1 MNETQKN
8 IKRYQAA
15 LPGIR
20 ERIAAAAML
29 LMVSLSMVVSATFAW
44 YTISA
49 APEIS
54 MISTTVAANGNLE
67 IALVGAEGKE
77 PERTAVGDSTA
88 TQGQSLVNAN
98 VTWGNLVNLSDA
110 SYGISNISLR
120 PALLTGYN
128 MLRSPLYGATYAAD
142 GRVEKVSE
150 TYEYASWYNFGAE
163 NGTIDFAF
171 AAGDKVTYGVR
182 AIASVQYSNT
192 TGQSV
197 EKVIMADVTDYYQ
210 KAVTLYGKVVNNE
223 VDVGGKNSIDALT
236 ALLTV
241 YVNEQANQ
249 TLNNKNFQADYGS
262 VVYYM
267 YNLVDVFCQINDLE
281 GQAILNLANLM
292 GMKAG
297 KLTEATFFKSIDDVI
312 AAKEAGTLKGT
323 YGIELTSL
331 EDDLGRYVKNRSDIY
346 AARVFLSTY
355 NQDQYKPSNNP
366 SGVYWKDIGS
376 AVGYLVDIDSSVIVY
391 EKKEY
396 SINNLAAAGT
406 GTLASMLM
414 DAQKESGAISVI
426 IKEGTLADTEQRLG
440 AMLNGK
446 LMKVQLDIKEGVPV
460 LGSWNKPMYAR
471 VYTDAT
477 EDNPPYNS
485 YYSYYDRAFVMSSGF
500 EGEGGDITAKD
511 IYGMAVDL
519 WLRTN
524 LENCHLI
531 LEGNVDSTEVQATC
545 TDRDGNVVPV
555 FTIMMQ
561 DGREVDCY
569 SREEKV
575 QLEEGQEPVKMK
587 VWLNASN
594 HTQVATED
602 EVQEQGLTVKEK
614 MVVVVNGF
622 SGENR
627 VWEDFVGSLEAGQV
641 AEDFTTQGAGSCYVF
656 YANPTDQGRILNL
669 LKAFNIAFLDA
680 NGKKLASAGLDT
692 EHAYAINGKVTVPLV
707 VTDGASYVDENNF
720 EHKSIMLMEQNKATW
735 LTAII
740 FLDGTLLT
748 NDQVLEAGEIEGRLN
763 LQFGSSVSPKNAMN
777 NEVRYDKLQISAE
790 ATYTAPDGSVQKSN
804 SVNNPI
810 ELQYDGKEKL
820 VNVTLSI
827 YEGDQPNT
835 VSGFFVRSISAT
847 QGTRMDSEDFKPNGD
862 GTWSATFD
870 LSKPGN
876 YLLRSIIVDGVE
888 YMLEKTVTE
897 NGETRV
903 EKNYPAVNV
912 DGLGIQEVV
921 CNPTGGVIMTAN
933 GYVDVNVSLKI
944 DAAPELMPSQVR
956 AIFEGDQDQ
965 DYAAVM
971 TYNKGA
977 SRWEGT
983 ARIASSGTFKLN
995 YVVMDGEFKP
1005 LDEKLQK
1012 EFLVTLGLA
1021 AEVGCTNIAEVP
1033 PEFTEPVTLKMQVKV
1048 VDDLGNELRAMT
1060 GVKLFYH
1067 STNSTMDDNGMI
1079 AEMKWD
1085 AKSGWYVGE
1094 MLLDSPGSF
1103 VFHRLE
1109 IDKED
1114 GYGKNEIYR
1123 ATTAPRISSLS
1134 KEPPEYVAN
1143 ATNAYQFV
1151 PNNLGRLKDSTYDA
1165 NGNIIYDD
1173 AKAVSGAIMGVWLRN
1188 TEGADLWA
1196 LMRNTK
1202 GTAST
1207 ADDNL
1212 MLVPSKTGVYR
1223 MAQVTDDGKNDGT
1236 IYYFDVPRNKDCSG
1250 SSTATFYPEDQDGQ
1264 WIMEAICLQNV
1275 YIPGEVEGEG
1285 TIIGGDANTPEP
1297 SLDNYTDPE
1306 ICYVVQ
1312 LKDNTSKVV
1321 ETVKVDVMKDNQAG
1335 YGGESFDGLFLEA
1348 HNTPVVNFR
1357 FTDWQGQP
1365 ITDGIDTLVWNF
1377 SYDDKTDSTYGS
1389 YDGATEAP
1397 RVMTM
1402 TDDNHDGIFEAP
1414 AQKLIFAGE
1423 YKTTVLKYTYGYGAE
1438 SAVGAS
1444 ITYKVSSL
1452 RPKVQVTKVSP
1463 TGTFNINCNPTSVS
1477 GGGFTELQGV
1487 SNVIHPDG
1495 YTADVYIQFTGT
1507 TSLLGQT
1514 WYNYKAPT
1522 VTLTLSQVSGN
1533 FQNASMVFVNENN
1546 SEQNRTYA
1554 FTPGNGLSKSNE
1566 IGFVDSNLLDGNPP
1580 VHYAGRQ
1587 TNSTISVTCTDYNN
1601 TERTLTATLEAPVTI
1616 NNPLAPLYLKY
1627 SVSGNGFSGTV
1638 PAMAVSP
1645 DGNTFTVVLPD
1656 NIPNWDNTTVTEVTG
1671 AKTNETNT
1679 TKDVYTVTDGGCND
1693 DTYNYF
1699 TRHVRTYVSPITTTT
1714 TVKTYKISGWKIGST
1729 TYKPG
1734 DTVTIST
1741 SQTATAVMSVVNTV
1755 STPVTETYLV
1765 TEYKDVVGPTGQKNP
1780 KGEKVETTYAD
1791 YTEVSRVKQ

>member
-20 ERIAAAAML
+20 EKIAAAAML

-236 ALLTV
+236 DLLTV
-241 YVNEQANQ
+241 YVNEQGNQ
-249 TLNNKNFQADYGS
+249 TLNDKNYQADYAG

-267 YNLVDVFCQINDLE
+267 YHLVDTFCQINDLE
-281 GQAILNLANLM
+281 GEAILNLANLM

-297 KLTEATFFKSIDDVI
+297 KLTEATFFKSIEDVI
-312 AAKEAGTLKGT
+312 AAKKAGTLKGT
-323 YGIELTSL
+323 YGIDLTSL
-331 EDDLGRYVKNRSDIY
+331 DDTLGRYVINRQDIY
-346 AARVFLSTY
+346 KALDVLSAY
-355 NQDQYKPSNNP
+355 NVDAYKPSNNP
-366 SGVYWKDIGS
+366 SGVYWKDIGAS
-376 AVGYLVDIDSSVIVY
+376 VAYLVDIDSSVLVY

-396 SINNLAAAGT
+396 KISNLSSIGT
-406 GTLASMLM
+406 TTLASMLM
-414 DAQKESGAISVI
+414 GSAKESGAIDVI
-426 IKEGTLADTEQRLG
+426 IKDGTLADTEQRLG
-440 AMLNGK
+440 SMLNGK
-446 LMKVQLDIKEGVPV
+446 LMKIMVDIKDGVPL
-460 LGSWNKPMYAR
+460 LGSYNDPMYAR

-477 EDNPPYNS
+477 ENNPPYNS
-485 YYSYYDRAFVMSSGF
+485 YYSYYDRTQVTASGF
-500 EGEGGDITAKD
+500 EGQGSDVTAKD

-524 LENCHLI
+524 LEDCHLT
-531 LEGNVDSTEVQATC
+531 LEGNVESTEVQATV
-545 TDRDGNVVPV
+545 TKDGTEYPV
-555 FTIMMQ
+555 YTLMFP
-561 DGREVDCY
+561 DGREIDCY
-569 SREEKV
+569 KTTVDGTE
-575 QLEEGQEPVKMK
+575 L
-587 VWLNASN
+587 WCNASN
-594 HTQVATED
+594 HTTVGTEAD
-602 EVQEQGLTVKEK
+602 RVQNNIKYKEK

-622 SGENR
+622 TGENR

-669 LKAFNIAFLDA
+669 LKAFNIAFLDE
-680 NGKKLASAGLDT
+680 NGKKVASAGLDT

-707 VTDGASYVDENNF
+707 VTDGVSYVDENNF

-777 NEVRYDKLQISAE
+777 NEIRYDKLQISAE

-810 ELQYDGKEKL
+810 ELKYDGKEKL
-820 VNVTLSI
+820 INVTLSI

-933 GYVDVNVSLKI
+933 SYVDVNVSLKI
-944 DAAPELMPSQVR
+944 DAVPELMPSQVR

-971 TYNKGA
+971 TYNKSA

-983 ARIASSGTFKLN
+983 ARISSSGTFKLN

-1048 VDDLGNELRAMT
+1048 VDDQGNELRAMT

-1085 AKSGWYVGE
+1085 SKSGWYVGE

-1202 GTAST
+1202 GTEST

-1264 WIMEAICLQNV
+1264 WVMEAICLQNV

-1285 TIIGGDANTPEP
+1285 TIIGGDENTPEP

-1321 ETVKVDVMKDNQAG
+1321 ESVQVDVMKDGQTG
-1335 YGGESFDGLFLEA
+1335 YTGEGFTGLFMQSF
-1348 HNTPVVNFR
+1348 NTPEVSFR
-1357 FTDWQGQP
+1357 FTDWQRQP
-1365 ITDGIDTLVWNF
+1365 IADGIDSLVWNF
-1377 SYDDKTDSTYGS
+1377 SYDEKSDTTYGK

-1397 RVMTM
+1397 RVVNL
-1402 TDDNHDGIFEAP
+1402 TDDNHDGIFVAP

-1423 YKTTVLKYTYGYGAE
+1423 YKTTSLKYTYGYGAE
-1438 SAVGAS
+1438 SSVNAVINYTVTS
-1444 ITYKVSSL
+1444 SKPVVKVSA
-1452 RPKVQVTKVSP
+1452 VSP
-1463 TGTFNINCNPTSVS
+1463 TDTFDVRYT
-1477 GGGFTELQGV
+1477 GGGGDKMSGV
-1487 SNVIHPDG
+1487 SNSIIDDG
-1495 YTADVYIQFTGT
+1495 YTANVYIELSSVLELFGKKQFTY
-1507 TSLLGQT
+1507 SVP
-1514 WYNYKAPT
+1514 K
-1522 VTLTLSQVSGN
+1522 VTLAMSNTGTS
-1533 FQNASMVFVNENN
+1533 FTNATMFFDNATDTAEA
-1546 SEQNRTYA
+1546 RT
-1554 FTPGNGLSKSNE
+1554 FTFKPNGLSQAQE
-1566 IGFVDSNLLDGNPP
+1566 IGAAPFDLGDTSLRL
-1580 VHYAGRQ
+1580 AGRQ
-1587 TNSTISVTCTDYNN
+1587 TVSLLTVTCNDVNG
-1601 TERTLTATLEAPVTI
+1601 TERTLTLNLDRAVTI
-1616 NNPLAPLYLKY
+1616 DQRNYPRYADFNSTADGLTLPTTPGRILGIPNAE
-1627 SVSGNGFSGTV
+1627 NGFTITLPGSQTWTSPGTKQEADGEYTNMGSKDVKGYVNYKDGCNKDKFTIWTCKETRWESTGTV
-1638 PAMAVSP
+1638 
-1645 DGNTFTVVLPD
+1645 
-1656 NIPNWDNTTVTEVTG
+1656 TTW
-1671 AKTNETNT
+1671 TNT
-1679 TKDVYTVTDGGCND
+1679 HT
-1693 DTYNYF
+1693 
-1699 TRHVRTYVSPITTTT
+1699 IT
-1714 TVKTYKISGWKIGST
+1714 GWKIGNKIYQPGEQVKITANVTVTAVIST
-1729 TYKPG
+1729 TKGPETVTHTTTVYYDWKFTKGSTGQNSASGVDFGDGENFTPADKTG
-1734 DTVTIST
+1734 DTSN
-1741 SQTATAVMSVVNTV
+1741 AVPYGNW
-1755 STPVTETYLV
+1755 
-1765 TEYKDVVGPTGQKNP
+1765 G
-1780 KGEKVETTYAD
+1780 
-1791 YTEVSRVKQ
+1791 